1 VEHPPALCAPDDPPR
16 GRDGTAPLAP
26 VRPRNDPAQYDDL
39 AGSWWDA
46 RGRFAMLHWI
56 NAARARLVPPATRP
70 GSVLVDVA
78 CGGGL
83 LAPHVAARGHRHVG
97 VELSATASALAR
109 DHGVT
114 VLRGDAQRLPLADG
128 SADVV
133 VAGEV
138 LEHVPDLAAAVGE
151 ACRVLRPGGTLVVDT
166 IAATW
171 FGRFS
176 SITVGERVPGGPPA
190 RLHDP
195 ALYVDRDRLVRL
207 AADGDVVLRLAGLR
221 PSAVDYLAW
230 LAGRRTDVRMLRT
243 STTAGLFQA
252 WGTKEG
258 ADAG

>member
-1 VEHPPALCAPDDPPR
+1 MVDR
-16 GRDGTAPLAP
+16 TAGVNSP

-39 AGSWWDA
+39 AGTWWDL

-56 NAARARLVPPATRP
+56 NAARAQHVPPAVRP

-83 LAPHVAARGHRHVG
+83 LAPHVAGKGHRHVG
-97 VELSATASALAR
+97 VELSPTASALAR
-109 DHGVT
+109 AHGVE
-114 VLRGDAQRLPLADG
+114 VVRGDAQRLPLGDG
-128 SADVV
+128 VADVV

-138 LEHVPDLAAAVGE
+138 LEHVPDLAAAVRE

-176 SITVGERVPGGPPA
+176 SITVGERVPGGPPK

-195 ALYVDRDRLVRL
+195 ALYVDRAELVRL
-207 AADGDVVLRLAGLR
+207 AAAGGVRLELAGLR
-221 PSAVDYLAW
+221 PSVLDYVAW
-230 LAGRRTDVRMLRT
+230 LAGRKQDVRMLRT
-243 STTAGLFQA
+243 RSTAGLFQA
-252 WGTKEG
+252 VGVKQ
-258 ADAG
+258 